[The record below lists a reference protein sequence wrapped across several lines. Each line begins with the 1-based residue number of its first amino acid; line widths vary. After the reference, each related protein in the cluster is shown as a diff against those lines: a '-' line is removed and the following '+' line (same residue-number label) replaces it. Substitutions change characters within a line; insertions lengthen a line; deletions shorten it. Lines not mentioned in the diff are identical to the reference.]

1 MRKVRLNKRK
11 QLQLHFNNLFNKK
24 SDYLKNLIKQN
35 TEGIKEI
42 ENEKVDILI
51 DKCLGLDKF
60 ERDYS
65 FFNQPVSVALSPNRE
80 EKKTNKLKLFP
91 DLKILIRSPME
102 KNDPQRYRQKDYIE
116 DNFSNIY
123 KNTINHKNN
132 TEKYKKIIY
141 GSYKPINR
149 KKNSIDNVNKI
160 NYYNENEQKVSSS
173 FLTGIGKSIIN
184 NNTFDKDNLDIS
196 GTRRKNY
203 NQNSITII

>member
-1 MRKVRLNKRK
+1 
-11 QLQLHFNNLFNKK
+11 
-24 SDYLKNLIKQN
+24 
-35 TEGIKEI
+35 
-42 ENEKVDILI
+42 
-51 DKCLGLDKF
+51 
-60 ERDYS
+60 
-65 FFNQPVSVALSPNRE
+65 
-80 EKKTNKLKLFP
+80 
-91 DLKILIRSPME
+91 ME